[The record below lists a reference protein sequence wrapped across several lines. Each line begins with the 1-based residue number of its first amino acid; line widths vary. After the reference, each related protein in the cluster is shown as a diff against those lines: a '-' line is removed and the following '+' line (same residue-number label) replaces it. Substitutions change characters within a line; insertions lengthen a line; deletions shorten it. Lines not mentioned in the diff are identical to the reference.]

1 MHFDFFDRMKAK
13 MQTDAQIRIAYHWR
27 KYDASKYI
35 RKEGRNQS
43 NTRGSIYNRNKKG
56 PTSPTTPATA
66 TKPEKKSKGRPTLIK
81 NPGKAL
87 VVGGE

>member
-1 MHFDFFDRMKAK
+1 MHFDFFDRMKVK

-35 RKEGRNQS
+35 RKDRRNTS

-66 TKPEKKSKGRPTLIK
+66 TKPEKKSKGRPSVIK
-81 NPGKAL
+81 NAPKSL
-87 VVGGE
+87 VAGGE